1 MIAENVTVFKAE
13 PVSDPAW
20 DCGLRFTTR
29 DQDTERS
36 MNYKTT
42 IGIGILMSAAGMASA
57 SGVGDI
63 MGFNEQARLF
73 NDFAGSTLSF
83 SSSYSASGSSV
94 SLQESDYGSGNFA
107 NRHTA
112 WFADGSSNNVDFDYG
127 DGWDMQMTMQIN
139 DATGVGNIEAGF
151 QTDLFG
157 FGLFGVL
164 SSNGEIAA
172 FGSVLPFHSFGTGLY
187 SVGDVLMLRMIHMP
201 GDGEFGSTP
210 STMEYMYNNMTT
222 GSGWVSSGAIDFTTT
237 EGGIPSS
244 FNMFTGVG
252 AQINQPASD
261 ASVDISF
268 TNITVPAPG
277 ALGLFAL
284 SGLCASRRR
293 R

>member
-1 MIAENVTVFKAE
+1 
-13 PVSDPAW
+13 
-20 DCGLRFTTR
+20 
-29 DQDTERS
+29 

-42 IGIGILMSAAGMASA
+42 LGIGILMGASSLAAA

-73 NDFAGSTLSF
+73 NDFPDSTLSF
-83 SSSYSASGSSV
+83 TSSYSPSGSSV
-94 SLQESDYGSGNFA
+94 DLQENNYGVGGFA
-107 NRHTA
+107 NRHVA
-112 WFADGSSNNVDFDYG
+112 WFADGGSSNVDFDYG
-127 DGWDMQMTMQIN
+127 DAWDMSMTMQIN

-151 QTDLFG
+151 QADLFG

-172 FGSVLPFHSFGTGLY
+172 FGSILPFHSFGTGLY
-187 SVGDVLMLRMIHMP
+187 NVGDEIMLRMIHTP

-210 STMEYMYNNMTT
+210 STMEYMYNNVTT
-222 GSGWVSSGAIDFTTT
+222 GSGWVTSGAIDFTTT

-244 FNMFTGVG
+244 FNMFTGIG
-252 AQINQPASD
+252 AQINSPAMD

-268 TNITVPAPG
+268 RNITVPAPASLG
-277 ALGLFAL
+277 MFALG
-284 SGLCASRRR
+284 GLCAARRR

>member
-1 MIAENVTVFKAE
+1 
-13 PVSDPAW
+13 
-20 DCGLRFTTR
+20 
-29 DQDTERS
+29 

-42 IGIGILMSAAGMASA
+42 LGIGILMGATSLAAA

-63 MGFNEQARLF
+63 MGFNEQARLY
-73 NDFAGSTLSF
+73 NDFSGSTLNF
-83 SSSYSASGSSV
+83 SSSYNPSGSSV
-94 SLQESDYGSGNFA
+94 NLQESDYGTGNFA

-112 WFADGSSNNVDFDYG
+112 WFADGGSNNVDFDYG

-151 QTDLFG
+151 QADLFG

-172 FGSVLPFHSFGTGLY
+172 FGSVLPFHSFGTGIY
-187 SVGDVLMLRMIHMP
+187 NIGDELMLRMIHTP
-201 GDGEFGSTP
+201 GAGENSGGAASTI
-210 STMEYMYNNMTT
+210 EYMYNNLTT
-222 GSGWVSSGAIDFTTT
+222 ASGWVTSGAIDFTTT

-252 AQINQPASD
+252 AQINSPATD

-284 SGLCASRRR
+284 SGLCATRRR